1 MKRPLIAAALLL
13 VTDTS
18 VNAQSAL
25 TDAERGAIQKAR
37 EFCIEALGRDR
48 QNRRIFFGNSD
59 TADAFH
65 AQVNECAMR
74 MMPRYL
80 PPPSR

>member
-13 VTDTS
+13 LTDSS

-25 TDAERGAIQKAR
+25 TDAERGAIHKAR

-48 QNRRIFFGNSD
+48 RRIFFGNSD

-74 MMPRYL
+74 IMPRYL
-80 PPPSR
+80 PPASR